1 MTWAGRSRSRS
12 LARPVSA
19 RTCRTSPSGNVP
31 AITPRLM
38 WSLTRMPAGRP
49 ARVRAIVATHPRA
62 SASMAQLCPYVNGI
76 GPWKGTARRSRPSC
90 RRSPDAHD
98 YPVPCPDGR
107 PARPA
112 GRGTLA
118 RQGRGG
124 LRGPD
129 MTSTPCLSF
138 IHRFE
143 PRTEPGRPPLLLLHG
158 TGGDEGDLLPLGRA
172 VAPRA
177 ALLAPRSKV
186 LENGMPR
193 FFRRLAEGVFDEDDV
208 RRRVDELAGFVAEA
222 REAYGLEAPVAVGF
236 SNGANIAAALLLR
249 RPETLAGAALLRAM
263 VPLSDPPPTDLT
275 GKSVL
280 LLSGAADPIV
290 AAENASRLAATL
302 GRAGADVRHRTLP
315 AGHGLSQADV
325 AITKAWIENL

>member
-1 MTWAGRSRSRS
+1 
-12 LARPVSA
+12 
-19 RTCRTSPSGNVP
+19 
-31 AITPRLM
+31 
-38 WSLTRMPAGRP
+38 
-49 ARVRAIVATHPRA
+49 
-62 SASMAQLCPYVNGI
+62 
-76 GPWKGTARRSRPSC
+76 
-90 RRSPDAHD
+90 
-98 YPVPCPDGR
+98 
-107 PARPA
+107 
-112 GRGTLA
+112 
-118 RQGRGG
+118 
-124 LRGPD
+124 
-129 MTSTPCLSF
+129 MTSTTPLSF
-138 IHRFE
+138 THRFE
-143 PRTEPGRPPLLLLHG
+143 PGTGPGRPPLLLLHG
-158 TGGDEGDLLPLGRA
+158 TGGDEADLLPLGRA
-172 VAPRA
+172 LAPGS
-177 ALLAPRSKV
+177 ALLSPRGKV

-193 FFRRLAEGVFDEDDV
+193 FFRRLAEGVFDEDDL
-208 RRRVDELAGFVAEA
+208 RRRADELAGFVAEA
-222 REAYGLEAPVAVGF
+222 REAYGLQTSPVAVGF